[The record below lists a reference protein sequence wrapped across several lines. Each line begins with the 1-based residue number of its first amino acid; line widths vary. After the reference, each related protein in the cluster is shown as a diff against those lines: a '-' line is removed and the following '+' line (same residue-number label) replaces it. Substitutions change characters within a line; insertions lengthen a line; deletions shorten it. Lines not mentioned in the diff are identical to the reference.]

1 MALTDEKCKQNENIP
16 TSDIEMDI
24 AETQREID
32 QYQKELDALI
42 GDRQGNKLAIYMREG
57 KIYKRTEFVSN
68 LNSILEYRKALTSV
82 IDLVK
87 YQA

>member
-1 MALTDEKCKQNENIP
+1 MALTDEICKQNENIS

-42 GDRQGNKLAIYMREG
+42 GDMQGNKLAIYMREG
-57 KIYKRTEFVSN
+57 KISKRTEFISN
-68 LNSILEYRKALTSV
+68 LNSILKYRKKLA
-82 IDLVK
+82 
-87 YQA
+87 